1 VVFSGLVS
9 HSSLNHQQ
17 LFCYVLSCYVLSI
30 YVTFTLLFS
39 ISVRLVI
46 FGGETGKLLTSRK
59 LQTVSHNAR
68 ERQLNFNFPVSPPKM
83 TNLTE
88 IENNKVKVT

>member
-17 LFCYVLSCYVLSI
+17 LSCYVLSI

-39 ISVRLVI
+39 ISVILVI

-68 ERQLNFNFPVSPPKM
+68 ERQLNFSGDKH
-83 TNLTE
+83 
-88 IENNKVKVT
+88 